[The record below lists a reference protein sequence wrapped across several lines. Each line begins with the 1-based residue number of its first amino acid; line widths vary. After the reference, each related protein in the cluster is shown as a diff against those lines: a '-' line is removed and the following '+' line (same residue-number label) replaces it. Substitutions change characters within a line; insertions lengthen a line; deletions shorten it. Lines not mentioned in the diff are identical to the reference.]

1 MIDRATVNLY
11 SCCKCNHRWLADWDN
26 DDNRERPVPVPT
38 YCPKCKNVRW
48 NQKYTKE
55 EDLLFDRIFEQHTVK
70 RVSEPGKYQR
80 LIAQRTGR
88 KISDVVVY
96 LDPIA
101 YLFLYN
107 TVPQP
112 DMFELRQVLNI
123 PNSDIEKRHE
133 VMISII
139 EDRVNN
145 AVGYEKR
152 FSKLKGYWFNERKRD
167 LPVRSEDLFSIKPF
181 QVDEKHCEHATK
193 DRLLSEQLE
202 ALRNRRI
209 NERQEKDQ
217 IEYNRR
223 LEEKK
228 EELKRKQME
237 QWKEEHRKA
246 KEMINQEEM
255 REKAQ
260 QLDTIEIE

>member
-11 SCCKCNHRWLADWDN
+11 SCCKCNHKWLAAWDTDN
-26 DDNRERPVPVPT
+26 NRERIVPT

-70 RVSEPGKYQR
+70 RVSEPGEYQR

-123 PNSDIEKRHE
+123 PNSNIEKRHE
-133 VMISII
+133 AMISII

-145 AVGYEKR
+145 AVRYEER
-152 FSKLKGYWFNERKRD
+152 FSKRKRYWFNERKRD

-217 IEYNRR
+217 TEYNLR
-223 LEEKK
+223 LEEKQ
-228 EELKRKQME
+228 ELQRKQME
-237 QWKEEHRKA
+237 QWEKEHRKA
-246 KEMINQEEM
+246 RDMINQEEM
-255 REKAQ
+255 QEKAE